1 MPSWSVVAVVAV
13 PSFAPV
19 PWMGIAAW
27 AGLLAT
33 ALCSVAV
40 SYWVAFETDETDI
53 PGAAWYRPL
62 FAVLPAVQAALVMW
76 CGSWAMPVAW
86 GLLLAAL
93 ALFVRHRD
101 TVMPQSRL
109 LLSGRGL
116 RNVGSEA
123 RQRFIDWRG
132 DKGGPAPSVK
142 EQVNQMLDRVKGSL
156 SKATQSNRGGSRGKA
171 KTAKRKHAAKKATA
185 SPAAHDAF
193 TLYRKDGNVLISL
206 PLSGGDKATVSA
218 NVRNTQ
224 KLLMGAVHGGATD
237 MVLESDGKHYV
248 IRIGV
253 GGGLREA
260 EKVPSEAAR
269 GVIATIRVA
278 AGMKSSEAGGR
289 GEFSMAVGALRCQ
302 VEVASTAEK
311 HGEKIVLTIT
321 QAANSLLHARL
332 EGLGLR
338 PKVFEQLKDMARKPH
353 GLLIVVGPPG
363 AGRTSTA
370 YAMIRELDAKSTK
383 ITTIEETVE
392 CRLDG
397 VTQIAV
403 ETTGGA
409 SIASVLKMVLRQD
422 PDVIYLADL
431 PDKTTLELACQ
442 AALTGH
448 MVFAA
453 MEGRDAL
460 SALNELLEMG
470 IEPMLVQTSLT
481 GIVAQRLARK
491 LCPKCRVSIS
501 PPTALLRKCN
511 LQPGAIDRIF
521 RQREGGCQ
529 VCSAT
534 GFRGRLAIHEVLA
547 VNEQVRRLITRPL
560 PARDVKAAAVLNGMF
575 TMQVDGLSKVL
586 QGDTAIEE
594 ILSVTS

>member
-1 MPSWSVVAVVAV
+1 VAIVAV
-13 PSFAPV
+13 PSFAGV
-19 PWMGIAAW
+19 PRMGIAVW

-33 ALCSVAV
+33 ALCSVAI
-40 SYWVAFETDETDI
+40 SYWAAVETDETEI

-62 FAVLPAVQAALVMW
+62 FALLPALQAALVIW
-76 CGSWAMPVAW
+76 FGSWAMPAAW
-86 GLLLAAL
+86 GMLLVAL
-93 ALFVRHRD
+93 VSFVRHRD

-116 RNVGSEA
+116 RNAGAEA
-123 RQRFIDWRG
+123 RQRFTDWRG

-142 EQVNQMLDRVKGSL
+142 EQLNQLLDRVKGSL
-156 SKATQSNRGGSRGKA
+156 SKATPSSRGGSRGKA
-171 KTAKRKHAAKKATA
+171 KTTKGKHAAKKATA

-193 TLYRKDGNVLISL
+193 TLYRKDGNVLMSL

-224 KLLMGAVHGGATD
+224 KLLMGAVRGGATD
-237 MVLESDGKHYV
+237 MVIDPDGKHYL

-260 EKVPSEAAR
+260 EKVPAEAAR
-269 GVIATIRVA
+269 GVIATIRVV
-278 AGMKSSEAGGR
+278 AGMKSGEPGGR
-289 GEFSMAVGALRCQ
+289 GEFSMAIAALRCQ
-302 VEVASTAEK
+302 VQVASSAEK
-311 HGEKIVLTIT
+311 HGEKLVLTIT
-321 QAANSLLHARL
+321 QAADSLLHARL

-338 PKVFEQLKDMARKPH
+338 PKVFEQLKDMTRKPH
-353 GLLIVVGPPG
+353 GLLIIVGPPG
-363 AGRTSTA
+363 GGRTSTA
-370 YAMIRELDAKSTK
+370 YAILRELDAKATK
-383 ITTIEETVE
+383 ITTIEENVE

-460 SALNELLEMG
+460 GALDELLETG

-481 GIVAQRLARK
+481 GIVAQRLARR
-491 LCPKCRVSIS
+491 LCPKCRVPID

-511 LQPGAIDRIF
+511 LQPGAIGRIF

-529 VCSAT
+529 VCTAT
-534 GFRGRLAIHEVLA
+534 GFRGRMAIHEVLA
-547 VNEQVRRLITRPL
+547 VNEQVRRLITKPL
-560 PARDVKAAAVLNGMF
+560 PMRDVKAAAVLNGMF